1 MDETKITAAERAW
14 QQRCAKLRASARELE
29 KDCQGKL
36 QTFRGYADK
45 DFYKAE
51 MNVLGKR
58 LEWLS
63 AILDSRA
70 DKLGILIAQQKS
82 AGVAKARTER
92 GVSSAASEAQTTP
105 DDLMAMGRAPPC
117 PSWMSMVTIMDL
129 QNMGDFQGCR
139 SQKDIREKNEALKR
153 PRADVQSLISAAKA
167 ASNDLSTAKKRA
179 DINRKKEQEKA
190 KKMEEKKKAAADEEV
205 RPRKKR
211 SGASS
216 RRPPLLNLDLC
227 SVDVPSLTLRASD
240 ADAWDSRFLLQPWVF
255 RGSDILDP
263 QDPDLKDFATVFKN
277 SSLRVTEG
285 QASRKLGEACQSSFC
300 RKAEDA
306 LENRFKVGPAL
317 DGAGAWDPVLA
328 KGSLAPAFFGMVGHH
343 CSVAKFEAAMAPMM
357 KYISTGT
364 VLVSMWVPRALVFPS
379 EVSGSSAEGA
389 MMTSDF
395 QAAALKATEEDIK
408 EAGNDIYM
416 CTRELCAACRLGV
429 WEVNPRIQADH
440 QSSMSCIVQ

>member
-1 MDETKITAAERAW
+1 M
-14 QQRCAKLRASARELE
+14 
-29 KDCQGKL
+29 
-36 QTFRGYADK
+36 
-45 DFYKAE
+45 
-51 MNVLGKR
+51 
-58 LEWLS
+58 
-63 AILDSRA
+63 
-70 DKLGILIAQQKS
+70 
-82 AGVAKARTER
+82 
-92 GVSSAASEAQTTP
+92 
-105 DDLMAMGRAPPC
+105 
-117 PSWMSMVTIMDL
+117 
-129 QNMGDFQGCR
+129 
-139 SQKDIREKNEALKR
+139 
-153 PRADVQSLISAAKA
+153 
-167 ASNDLSTAKKRA
+167 
-179 DINRKKEQEKA
+179 
-190 KKMEEKKKAAADEEV
+190 
-205 RPRKKR
+205 
-211 SGASS
+211 
-216 RRPPLLNLDLC
+216 
-227 SVDVPSLTLRASD
+227 
-240 ADAWDSRFLLQPWVF
+240 F

-408 EAGNDIYM
+408 AREEVVSNWRRFVSFLAAPLHQRLLSFSPPSSWPFPALLRLISALFLAVLRSLLAAFAADIK
-416 CTRELCAACRLGV
+416 LCASARGLFKASFFSRMSFCDRQPWKSPMFCRSMMVTMDIHEGHGGARPMAMRSSGV
-429 WEVNPRIQADH
+429 VCASEAALLTPRSVRALATPALFYWAMRMPSLSARLSKIAESH
-440 QSSMSCIVQ
+440 SSLLPKTFISAL